1 MDVCRTHYFM
11 LSLSSVQVCFI
22 EIANWAVSRASRGHE
37 ERAGGVRDSGKLDPL
52 VIILALMFRSL
63 GLMMDNYNHYVGSW
77 KAMELLVNN
86 RGQEHIALG
95 LIILTPACTS

>member
-1 MDVCRTHYFM
+1 
-11 LSLSSVQVCFI
+11 
-22 EIANWAVSRASRGHE
+22 
-37 ERAGGVRDSGKLDPL
+37 LDPL

-77 KAMELLVNN
+77 KVMELLVNN

-95 LIILTPACTS
+95 LII